1 MYETLSHGVAGD
13 DCAHAREEVCEV
25 DAVRRRGGVDVEVE
39 GAAAV
44 FMTSCGWLKPPAE
57 AAAAAAAPAAGLTPW
72 MMVVPAMAP
81 GASIVAA
88 IAPEVVLVLDEAEVC
103 A

>member
-1 MYETLSHGVAGD
+1 
-13 DCAHAREEVCEV
+13 
-25 DAVRRRGGVDVEVE
+25 
-39 GAAAV
+39 
-44 FMTSCGWLKPPAE
+44 
-57 AAAAAAAPAAGLTPW
+57 